1 MMPMARFP
9 TPVTTASRPR
19 ERPGTVRVA
28 LERMVRHRGKPGNK
42 GVVHRLRR
50 GRVVQPLSRE
60 KPLLPPDRKGFA
72 EFSQSHWTSI
82 GPKSPWLYAIAG
94 LSGGLTAEL
103 R

>member
-1 MMPMARFP
+1 MTMMPMARFP
-9 TPVTTASRPR
+9 TPATTASRPR
-19 ERPGTVRVA
+19 ERPGAVRVGA
-28 LERMVRHRGKPGNK
+28 GAHGQTSRQAWQ
-42 GVVHRLRR
+42 HRLRR